1 MALFGLNDQRSRT
14 FALIT
19 TVAVLGGYVVFAN
32 FHQPVRA
39 EIAGIQGELREIDS
53 VVQMAKAE
61 LAKGS
66 KDAVERQNAT
76 YRGTLSIMRQ
86 LVPEKNEVPSLIDDI
101 SNRSKVRGITI
112 GRMQPL
118 SVEPGHP
125 FDTYRYRLEV
135 YGRYDQVGE
144 FLSDIASLARII
156 VPEEVVLRSA
166 PQQTQRFLADTS
178 GALLEAT
185 FSIRTFVK
193 SVAPPPAPAQPAGRS
208 Q

>member
-1 MALFGLNDQRSRT
+1 MPLFPTDQRGKT
-14 FALIT
+14 FLLIT
-19 TVAVLGGYVVFAN
+19 VLALAGIYGVFN
-32 FHQPVRA
+32 YLHQPVRA
-39 EIAGIQGELREIDS
+39 EITSIQGELREIDS
-53 VVQMAKAE
+53 VVQVAKAE

-66 KDAVERQNAT
+66 KDVVERQNAT
-76 YRGTLSIMRQ
+76 YRGTLAVMRQ

-101 SNRSKVRGITI
+101 SNRSKIRGITI

-118 SVEPGHP
+118 TVENGHP

-156 VPEEVVLRSA
+156 VPEEVVLRPA
-166 PQQTQRFLADTS
+166 PQQTQMFLADTS